1 MAVEHD
7 NNGGSDK
14 QPTAMGA
21 AMSESMAR
29 QEQQRSNTNSDQGA
43 RMSQPENNNTRQRFS
58 FRTPGRI
65 LNTHIARSP
74 MSEVLVKLETKFK
87 EFYQPYLGDLAIKLI
102 SLDVNTV
109 TEITQSVLIIAARRK
124 NDEGDAVAYHTLILD
139 GTGGELQ
146 NRFDNWQGV
155 QYEIKRLPSDVW
167 DRKLRDFV
175 RQEVGRQTGSDNLIE
190 MDSCVIPRDFPFDDA
205 EASKALQQMVAA
217 NALIADNTQLEADDK
232 DFPDLNLADAQ
243 NDSLLSTRVL
253 FNDAPTTNIVNK
265 PIRADIN
272 IRMTAAGTQ
281 QSQNPD
287 RVTDVA
293 GVSAFTDV
301 ILLRDPAQVFNPGFG
316 QQYAAFGQQQQQ
328 RPPLYGAHLVIT
340 SMETAQLQT
349 TAAQLLAL
357 VQAMMLRQDN
367 LWTGA
372 FMPRPYDK
380 DVDLRDIGAL
390 GYEAK
395 LEVDEQGNGKRIDTK
410 SDRFR
415 PELFGGLMTL
425 LFEPGLAVS
434 LDVSDSGP
442 DTWYNGVFAQA
453 AWGSQNANAE
463 IIRSANT
470 LSNGAFSD
478 IYKQMGGSGRVVDAK
493 ENKIHLGTMR
503 APEGSI
509 VDLRNGDS
517 YLAVANMIGDKDL
530 SVLQT
535 YSDTHLATNIPL
547 PVRLAERAR
556 ILTKLFNPSYEGYAT
571 RCTFEAKFLDALAE
585 ACHQAGL
592 SLRPQ
597 MPNTGYATRERA
609 TAQFA
614 GAMLMGNN
622 NASGLFTSGFGQQQ
636 QSSGANRSYGRWG
649 A

>member
-1 MAVEHD
+1 MAVETD
-7 NNGGSDK
+7 NAGSGK
-14 QPTAMGA
+14 SQQTAMGA
-21 AMSESMAR
+21 AMSESTAR
-29 QEQQRSNTNSDQGA
+29 TADQRTTQQGA
-43 RMSQPENNNTRQRFS
+43 SRMSTEQPRSKFS

-74 MSEVLVKLETKFK
+74 MSEVLSKLEAKFK
-87 EFYQPYLGDLAIKLI
+87 EFYQPYLGDLNIKLI
-102 SLDVNTV
+102 ALDVNTV
-109 TEITQSVLIIAARRK
+109 TEITQSVLIVAARRK
-124 NDEGDAVAYHTLILD
+124 NSDSDQVAYHTLILN

-146 NRFDNWQGV
+146 NRIDNWQG
-155 QYEIKRLPSDVW
+155 QPYEIKRLPSDVW

-175 RQEVGRQTGSDNLIE
+175 QQEVRRATGAENVIE
-190 MDSCVIPRDFPFDDA
+190 MDSCVIPSDFPFDDLD
-205 EASKALQQMVAA
+205 ASKALQQMLAA
-217 NALIADNTQLEADDK
+217 NALIADNTQLEATEA

-243 NDSLLSTRVL
+243 NDSLLSTRVM
-253 FNDAPTTNIVNK
+253 FNDAPTVNIVGS

-272 IRMTAAGTQ
+272 IKMTASGTQ

-293 GVSAFTDV
+293 AISAYLDV
-301 ILLRDPAQVFNPGFG
+301 VLLRDPNTIVTPGFG
-316 QQYAAFGQQQQQ
+316 AAMPYANFGQPQQ
-328 RPPLYGAHLVIT
+328 RPPIYGAHLIIT

-349 TAAQLLAL
+349 TPAQLLAL
-357 VQAMMLRQDN
+357 VQALMMRQDN
-367 LWTGA
+367 LWAAGL
-372 FMPRPYDK
+372 MPRPYDK
-380 DVDLRDIGAL
+380 NEDVDLRDIGAL

-415 PELFGGLMTL
+415 PELFGSLMTL

-453 AWGSQNANAE
+453 AWGSQGANAE
-463 IIRSANT
+463 IIRAASV
-470 LSNGAFSD
+470 LSNGLFLE
-478 IYKQMGGSGRVVDAK
+478 IYKQMGGTGRVVDAK
-493 ENKIHLGTMR
+493 ENKIHLGKMR
-503 APEGSI
+503 TPAGDVI
-509 VDLRNGDS
+509 DVRNGDQ

-547 PVRLAERAR
+547 QVRLAERAK
-556 ILTKLFNPSYEGYAT
+556 ILTRLFNPSFEGYAT

-614 GAMLMGNN
+614 GAMLVGGHQSN
-622 NASGLFTSGFGQQQ
+622 GLFSAGFGQTQQ
-636 QSSGANRSYGRWG
+636 TGGWGRPTGRWG
-649 A
+649 V

>member
-1 MAVEHD
+1 MAVETD
-7 NNGGSDK
+7 NNGGNANK
-14 QPTAMGA
+14 QTAISN
-21 AMSESMAR
+21 AMSESVAR
-29 QEQQRSNTNSDQGA
+29 QEQRSNTQQGAA
-43 RMSQPENNNTRQRFS
+43 RMSTPEANRPRFS
-58 FRTPGRI
+58 FRTTGRI

-74 MSEVLVKLETKFK
+74 MSEVLTKLEAKFK

-102 SLDVNTV
+102 TLDVNTV
-109 TEITQSVLIIAARRK
+109 TEITQSCLIVAARRK
-124 NDEGDAVAYHTLILD
+124 NDEGDAVAYHTLILN

-155 QYEIKRLPSDVW
+155 QYEIKRLASDVW

-175 RQEVGRQTGSDNLIE
+175 RQEVGRQTNSDNLIE
-190 MDSCVIPRDFPFDDA
+190 MDACVIPSDFPFDDA

-217 NALIADNTQLEADDK
+217 NALIADNTQLEANETG
-232 DFPDLNLADAQ
+232 FPDLNLADAQ

-253 FNDAPTTNIVNK
+253 FNDAPTVNIVGS
-265 PIRADIN
+265 PVRADIN
-272 IRMTAAGTQ
+272 IKMTAAGTQ
-281 QSQNPD
+281 NSQNPD

-293 GVSAFTDV
+293 AVSAYLDV
-301 ILLRDPAQVFNPGFG
+301 ILLRDPATLFSPGFG
-316 QQYAAFGQQQQQ
+316 QAMPYANFGQPQQ
-328 RPPLYGAHLVIT
+328 RPPIYGAHMVIT

-349 TAAQLLAL
+349 TAAQELAL
-357 VQAMMLRQDN
+357 VQALMLRQDN
-367 LWTGA
+367 LWTAG
-372 FMPRPYDK
+372 FMPRPYDN

-395 LEVDEQGNGKRIDTK
+395 LEVDEQGNGKRIETK
-410 SDRFR
+410 TDRFR
-415 PELFGGLMTL
+415 PELFGSLMTL
-425 LFEPGLAVS
+425 LFEPGLAIS
-434 LDVSDSGP
+434 LDVSDAGP

-453 AWGSQNANAE
+453 AWGSAGANAE
-463 IIRSANT
+463 IIRSANV
-470 LSNGAFSD
+470 LSNGLFSD
-478 IYKQMGGSGRVVDAK
+478 IYKQMGGTGRVVDAK
-493 ENKIHLGTMR
+493 ENKIHLGKMR
-503 APEGSI
+503 TPEGQV
-509 VDLRNGDS
+509 VDMRTGDS
-517 YLAVANMIGDKDL
+517 YVAIANMIGDKDL
-530 SVLQT
+530 SILQQ
-535 YSDTHLATNIPL
+535 YSDTHLATNVPL

-614 GAMLMGNN
+614 GAMLMGGQ
-622 NASGLFTSGFGQQQ
+622 ASSGLFTAGFGQQQ
-636 QSSGANRSYGRWG
+636 QSQGGYRPMGRWG

>member
-1 MAVEHD
+1 MAVQHD
-7 NNGGSDK
+7 NNGNGD
-14 QPTAMGA
+14 QNQTATGA

-29 QEQQRSNTNSDQGA
+29 KEQTSNQQTQGA
-43 RMSQPENNNTRQRFS
+43 RMNQSDQNRPRFS

-74 MSEVLVKLETKFK
+74 MSEVLTKLEAKFK
-87 EFYQPYLGDLAIKLI
+87 EFYQPYLSDLAIKLI

-109 TEITQSVLIIAARRK
+109 TEITQSVLIVAARRK
-124 NDEGDAVAYHTLILD
+124 SNEGDVVAYHTLILD
-139 GTGGELQ
+139 GTGGDLQ

-155 QYEIKRLPSDVW
+155 QYEIKRLPTDVW

-190 MDSCVIPRDFPFDDA
+190 MDACVIGRDFPFDDA
-205 EASKALQQMVAA
+205 EASRALQQMVAA

-232 DFPDLNLADAQ
+232 DFPDMNLADAQ

-253 FNDAPTTNIVNK
+253 FNDAPTVNIVNK
-265 PIRADIN
+265 PVRADIN
-272 IRMTAAGTQ
+272 IKMTAAGTQ

-293 GVSAFTDV
+293 GVSAFMDV
-301 ILLRDPAQVFNPGFG
+301 MLLRDPNTVFNPGFG
-316 QQYAAFGQQQQQ
+316 QQYASFGQQQQ
-328 RPPLYGAHLVIT
+328 RPPLYGAHMVIT

-372 FMPRPYDK
+372 FFPRPYDK

-395 LEVDEQGNGKRIDTK
+395 LEVDDQGNGKYIDTK

-415 PELFGGLMTL
+415 PEHFGPIMTL
-425 LFEPGLAVS
+425 LFEPGLAIS
-434 LDVSDSGP
+434 LDVSDAGP

-463 IIRSANT
+463 IMRS
-470 LSNGAFSD
+470 SNVLTNGLFSD
-478 IYKQMGGSGRVVDAK
+478 IYKQMNGSGRVVDAK

-503 APEGSI
+503 APDGSN
-509 VDLRNGDS
+509 VDLRTGDS

-530 SVLQT
+530 TILQT
-535 YSDTHLATNIPL
+535 YSDTHLATNVPL

-556 ILTKLFNPSYEGYAT
+556 ILTKLFNPSFEGYAT

-597 MPNTGYATRERA
+597 LPNTGYATRERA

-614 GAMLMGNN
+614 GAMLMGG
-622 NASGLFTSGFGQQQ
+622 AQSSGLFTSGFGQQQ
-636 QSSGANRSYGRWG
+636 QSFGGNRSYGRWG

>member
-7 NNGGSDK
+7 NNGGNGK
-14 QPTAMGA
+14 QETAIGA

-29 QEQQRSNTNSDQGA
+29 QEQQRNTNSNQGA
-43 RMSQPENNNTRQRFS
+43 RMNQPESNRQRFS

-109 TEITQSVLIIAARRK
+109 TEITQSVLIVAARRK
-124 NDEGDAVAYHTLILD
+124 ADEGDAVAYHTLILD

-265 PIRADIN
+265 PVRADIN

-293 GVSAFTDV
+293 GISAFLDV
-301 ILLRDPAQVFNPGFG
+301 ILLRDPAAIFNPGFG

-328 RPPLYGAHLVIT
+328 RPPLYGAHMVIT

-349 TAAQLLAL
+349 TAAQELAL

-367 LWTGA
+367 LWTGG

-434 LDVSDSGP
+434 LDVSDAGP

-463 IIRSANT
+463 IIRSAMT
-470 LSNGAFSD
+470 LSNGLFAD
-478 IYKQMGGSGRVVDAK
+478 IYKQMGGTGRVVDAK

-503 APEGSI
+503 APDGSV
-509 VDLRNGDS
+509 VDIRCGDS

-556 ILTKLFNPSYEGYAT
+556 ILTKLFNPSFEGYAT

-614 GAMLMGNN
+614 GAMLMGGN

-636 QSSGANRSYGRWG
+636 QSFGGNRSYGRWG